1 MQELAHEP
9 RRSRRFPASSLG
21 RLVWRLTS
29 DHPQGLAKTAPAR
42 SDSEKRSHCR
52 GRVRKESVFT
62 IWHSASVR
70 PALHLLHQLCL
81 PVAVSVQLSV
91 SLDGAD
97 KTRGDNESARARNR
111 RVGRSSRSL
120 TPESAPPAPAI
131 FVPASTRF
139 LSESRSALGW
149 VRVRGSDVSARE
161 YKLIT
166 AKSPGPHSP
175 PSSPHGNCGR
185 NGRGEEVD
193 TCGGEEARH
202 LLCPV
207 PARPGR
213 ECHSAGNHCLLPPG
227 SCDLRPAPFCT
238 RYRLLSGCAR
248 RARNLPA
255 KRLQRWLSCPA
266 RGGRPAYPTARRRK
280 IGLGARGCQPLRRD
294 LRRLPARG

>member
-81 PVAVSVQLSV
+81 LRSRRHQLLPYLFRLQPDSCP
-91 SLDGAD
+91 
-97 KTRGDNESARARNR
+97 
-111 RVGRSSRSL
+111 SRDRL
-120 TPESAPPAPAI
+120 
-131 FVPASTRF
+131 
-139 LSESRSALGW
+139 W
-149 VRVRGSDVSARE
+149 V
-161 YKLIT
+161 
-166 AKSPGPHSP
+166 
-175 PSSPHGNCGR
+175 
-185 NGRGEEVD
+185 
-193 TCGGEEARH
+193 
-202 LLCPV
+202 CPV